1 MGLPSPLSPRLE
13 NEENFRSLSPAP
25 KSATKSTVKKV
36 VSPKPAPVLFEG
48 NPDPKN
54 FVIERA
60 EMIGLHV
67 VAEVVYPDC
76 KNYEGRKIL
85 VFKGC
90 TIAYLAKQ
98 EFLDPH
104 FCHNS
109 THPSPFA
116 RFEPTEDGWYAARL
130 CAKSL

>member
-1 MGLPSPLSPRLE
+1 MPRPFSSGLW
-13 NEENFRSLSPAP
+13 NEGDFSELPAVPKAAAKPAAKKAVPP
-25 KSATKSTVKKV
+25 KSA
-36 VSPKPAPVLFEG
+36 PARIEG

-60 EMIGLHV
+60 EMFGLHV
-67 VAEVVYPDC
+67 VTEVVYPDC

-130 CAKSL
+130 CAKRL